1 MELHPLDDMLQQ
13 VRRYAAK
20 KAQVCSPE
28 AEPCAFVDELPDVKA
43 FIDYVLEKTPYLRYD
58 YFTGTFR
65 ADVYRKLG
73 NKHMHEEIAA
83 FREAKADP
91 DKLVQLFQRYF
102 PASEV
107 HRPCDRTE
115 QAREYL
121 NAYLETH
128 PASCL
133 SSQELAELVDH
144 LAEILN
150 YPSGDDG
157 VKPNRIL
164 HQLGYHTDRCSHKK
178 ENPGYQNFKIVVPE

>member
-1 MELHPLDDMLQQ
+1 MLQQ
-13 VRRYAAK
+13 VRRRAAE
-20 KAQVCSPE
+20 KAQVSSP
-28 AEPCAFVDELPDVKA
+28 AADPCACMDEHPDVRG
-43 FIDYVLEKTPYLRYD
+43 FIDYVLDKSPYLRYD

-73 NKHMHEEIAA
+73 NKHVNEELAA

-121 NAYLETH
+121 NAYLDEH
-128 PASCL
+128 PENRL
-133 SSQELAELVDH
+133 SLQELTELVDH

>member
-1 MELHPLDDMLQQ
+1 MLQQ
-13 VRRYAAK
+13 VRRRAAE
-20 KAQVCSPE
+20 KAQVSSP
-28 AEPCAFVDELPDVKA
+28 AADPCACMDEHPDVRG
-43 FIDYVLEKTPYLRYD
+43 FIDYVLDKSPYLRYD

-73 NKHMHEEIAA
+73 NKHMNEELAA

-121 NAYLETH
+121 NAYLDEH
-128 PASCL
+128 PENRL
-133 SSQELAELVDH
+133 SLQELTELVDH

-150 YPSGDDG
+150 HPSGDDG